1 MQHFWTPGTA
11 ATSWPSPPTDT
22 RLIPRATRM
31 ASSRT
36 RDGAFF
42 PVFPFLLRAAGV
54 LTGLPVEILVPA
66 LNGLA
71 ALLAMTVLYIATRRF
86 VSRAMATAVVA
97 LVATSMAMP
106 VWTLAYSDTLGLLGV
121 VVALALLATR
131 RYAWLAVILT
141 VLAVT
146 RPVMAPLAVVVALD
160 SAYIWRRSTTPY
172 PRGCPGDDDLGGHHR
187 TDLACRRLGGDQ
199 KPPHVMGYGSGI
211 RACPTSRAPGSSGR
225 SSPVSGDP
233 RHPARRRAPRLG
245 RGACTSDGLSVRPAR
260 LARRLPG
267 VPRRGHV
274 HLGLSRPIPAVAL
287 SRRSAAGRSR
297 PVTLRA
303 GHPGRLLCWWG
314 SPYSR
319 PGLSSSSSLRRV

>member
-1 MQHFWTPGTA
+1 MC
-11 ATSWPSPPTDT
+11 S
-22 RLIPRATRM
+22 
-31 ASSRT
+31 
-36 RDGAFF
+36 
-42 PVFPFLLRAAGV
+42 

-71 ALLAMTVLYIATRRF
+71 ALLALTVLYIAARRF

-121 VVALALLATR
+121 VVALALLAAR
-131 RYAWLAVILT
+131 RYAWLAVVLT

-160 SAYIWRRSTTPY
+160 SAYIWRRSTTPTRAAALATTIWAGVTVLIWPVVAWVATRNPLTY
-172 PRGCPGDDDLGGHHR
+172 WDTEKAYEHPRQAAL
-187 TDLACRRLGGDQ
+187 LVRLGTRS
-199 KPPHVMGYGSGI
+199 PASVVLLAMFLVV
-211 RACPTSRAPGSSGR
+211 ALLVWVAVRAP
-225 SSPVSGDP
+225 
-233 RHPARRRAPRLG
+233 
-245 RGACTSDGLSVRPAR
+245 SDGLSVRLAR

-274 HLGLSRPIPAVAL
+274 HLGLSRAIPAVAL
-287 SRRSAAGRSR
+287 SRCSAAGRTR

-303 GHPGRLLCWWG
+303 GDPGRLLCAPG
-314 SPYSR
+314 AR
-319 PGLSSSSSLRRV
+319 PTVGLGCPLRRPYAGPDSLDGVGRSVGPAVQLVSAGVGDTPHADCAQMGYAGSAHPSWIRN